1 MDGSWGRAMFI
12 EQLYLW
18 HPTTRNLTDFTTNF
32 SFVIN
37 SQNNYTYADGLTFFL
52 NGTQLPSDGSG
63 EGLGLAKDN
72 VTNSTAISFIAV
84 EFDTHNNPEKGDR
97 AGNHVGIDIKSMTS
111 VKTVNWSSNIKE
123 GKLNHVSISYTSSS
137 HNLSVVLIT
146 DFTDNSTTSQSLY
159 YNVDP
164 RAYLPDFVTI
174 GFSGSTGLFFQKTAS
189 TRGVLVQLCN
199 FPILWNQER
208 ERRQDLWWD

>member
-1 MDGSWGRAMFI
+1 MDGSWGRAMYI

-84 EFDTHNNPEKGDR
+84 EFDTHNNPEKGDP
-97 AGNHVGIDIKSMTS
+97 A
-111 VKTVNWSSNIKE
+111 
-123 GKLNHVSISYTSSS
+123 
-137 HNLSVVLIT
+137 
-146 DFTDNSTTSQSLY
+146 DNSTTSQSLY
-159 YNVDP
+159 YNVDL
-164 RAYLPDFVTI
+164 RDYLPDFVTI
-174 GFSGSTGLFFQKTAS
+174 GFSGSTGLFFQINSIYSWSFSS
-189 TRGVLVQLCN
+189 TLQLPN
-199 FPILWNQER
+199 SVESGE
-208 ERRQDLWWD
+208 ERRQDF